1 MIRSLFLS
9 HPRSLGETYLEHQ
22 GVALSFA
29 GELMVAGLACA
40 IHAFIPALFTRT
52 ASQKIERLYL
62 RLNVKRHANSPDRA
76 RSENAGCLNG

>member
-1 MIRSLFLS
+1 MFKSVFLS
-9 HPRSLGETYLEHQ
+9 HPRSVGETYLEHQ

-40 IHAFIPALFTRT
+40 VHAFIPALFPRA

-62 RLNVKRHANSPDRA
+62 RLNVKRHANSPNRRIRKPR
-76 RSENAGCLNG
+76 RSKG